1 MDIIALII
9 SFLAL
14 GLSAVQY
21 LEESS
26 RQKKEATLNIYNRL
40 QDDVFSKLKKYDLK
54 SLEKGDKGWDEVTTC
69 LAKIENFSVGINTNI
84 YSIDILNSL
93 GGNFF
98 VEQHDNLIPIIN
110 KKREEDKG
118 NKHYDQFQKVVE
130 RLKKK
135 RGITE

>member
-1 MDIIALII
+1 MCIQIHL
-9 SFLAL
+9 
-14 GLSAVQY
+14 
-21 LEESS
+21 
-26 RQKKEATLNIYNRL
+26 
-40 QDDVFSKLKKYDLK
+40 
-54 SLEKGDKGWDEVTTC
+54 KGWDEVTTY

-98 VEQHDNLIPIIN
+98 IEQYRNLIPIIN

-118 NKHYDQFQKVVE
+118 NKHYDQFEKVVK